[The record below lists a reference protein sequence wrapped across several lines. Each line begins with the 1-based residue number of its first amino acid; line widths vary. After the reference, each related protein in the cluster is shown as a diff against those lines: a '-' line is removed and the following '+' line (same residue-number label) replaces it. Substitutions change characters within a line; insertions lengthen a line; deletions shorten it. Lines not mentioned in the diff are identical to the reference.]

1 MAKKRTKR
9 SRALVPADATDADLI
24 LEATH
29 EATLLDM
36 LDKLLNKGV
45 VMNGDI
51 VLGVAGV
58 DLVYLRLSSLLCA
71 IDRIMPGA
79 TTGRRRRHNRGPR
92 RLRLPGE

>member
-1 MAKKRTKR
+1 MAKRPRATKA
-9 SRALVPADATDADLI
+9 SPADLI
-24 LEATH
+24 LEPPQ

-45 VMNGDI
+45 VLDGDV

-71 IDRIMPGA
+71 VDRILPERR
-79 TTGRRRRHNRGPR
+79 GRQRRHNRGPR
-92 RLRLPGE
+92 TLRTPAK

>member
-9 SRALVPADATDADLI
+9 SRALVVAEPTDADLI
-24 LEATH
+24 LETTH

-45 VMNGDI
+45 VASGDI

-58 DLVYLRLSSLLCA
+58 DLIYMRLSTLLCA
-71 IDRIMPGA
+71 IDRIMPDA
-79 TTGRRRRHNRGPR
+79 PGRKRRHNRGPR
-92 RLRLPGE
+92 RLRLPSE

>member
-1 MAKKRTKR
+1 MAKRR
-9 SRALVPADATDADLI
+9 RAPRVAEPADADLI
-24 LEATH
+24 LETTH

-36 LDKLLNKGV
+36 LDKVLNKGV

-79 TTGRRRRHNRGPR
+79 TGRKRRHNRGPR